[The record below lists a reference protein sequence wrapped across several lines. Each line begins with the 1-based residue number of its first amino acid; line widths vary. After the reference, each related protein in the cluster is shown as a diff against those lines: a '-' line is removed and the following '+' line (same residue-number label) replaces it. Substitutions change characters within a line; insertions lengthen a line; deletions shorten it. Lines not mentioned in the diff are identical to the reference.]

1 MTRFLLA
8 AAAAALLAVG
18 AHAQPFGGQ
27 GMRGSTDF
35 DLNHDGKVTL
45 DEFRQAQSQ
54 RIDRIF
60 ERLDSNHDGK
70 ITRDEMQ
77 TAAAQSPRPGG
88 GRMGG
93 RGERM
98 FQMNDTDGDGALTK
112 AEMMAAAMR
121 RFQVADVNHDGWLSK
136 DELAMMRPRVRGGR

>member
-1 MTRFLLA
+1 MTRFLIA

-18 AHAQPFGGQ
+18 AHAQPFGGH
-27 GMRGSTDF
+27 GMRRSADF
-35 DLNHDGKVTL
+35 DLNRDGKVTL

-60 ERLDSNHDGK
+60 DRLDSNHDGQ

-77 TAAAQSPRPGG
+77 TAAKQSPRSGG

-93 RGERM
+93 RSERI
-98 FQMNDTDGDGALTK
+98 FQMNDTNGDGALTK
-112 AEMMAAAMR
+112 PEMMAAAMR
-121 RFQVADVNHDGWLSK
+121 RFQMADVNHDGWLSK
-136 DELAMMRPRVRGGR
+136 DELAKMRPRVRGGR